1 MGEGGQKVKRKQ
13 KEKRKEHRF
22 ENYDPTC
29 RRAWLKKKKV
39 KKIKKSS
46 KNKSHQYFT

>member
-1 MGEGGQKVKRKQ
+1 MGEGGQKVKRKH

-29 RRAWLKKKKV
+29 RRAWLKKKKSKEN
-39 KKIKKSS
+39 KKE
-46 KNKSHQYFT
+46 

>member
-29 RRAWLKKKKV
+29 RRAWLKKKKSKEN
-39 KKIKKSS
+39 KKE
-46 KNKSHQYFT
+46 